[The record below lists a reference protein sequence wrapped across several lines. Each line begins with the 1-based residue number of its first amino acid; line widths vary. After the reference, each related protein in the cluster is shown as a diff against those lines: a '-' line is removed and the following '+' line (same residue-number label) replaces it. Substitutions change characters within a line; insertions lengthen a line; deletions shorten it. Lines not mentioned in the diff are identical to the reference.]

1 MSLKNNKFLRR
12 MAVAVMTGAM
22 MVSMLG
28 MTAFAAN
35 TPAIGTNNAA
45 SITKYLVLDANAV
58 VPTATFT
65 YSIKAGDAVAAKAG
79 KTEIKA
85 GIDVG
90 KITIGATAFDSTDT
104 KYTAVQTGD
113 SLTLASGKAYAKE
126 SAAIDFSQVSFT
138 EPGVYRYV
146 ITEDNTTVEGVI
158 KAANSIYLDVYV
170 TSDATGALTISG
182 YVLHN
187 STEIADSTTGNYTE
201 GNEKTV
207 GFVNTYDTG
216 SVSLKKVLQGNQAN
230 YGTTYEFTIQVDGKD
245 AEGTSVSE
253 TYNTNYVTD
262 ATTGATLTLTSGESE
277 TIQLAPNQTITIYG
291 LSSSDTYTFKEKDYS
306 AEGYTTEIEGYDE
319 KVSTDTTGLTV
330 TGSKGNKASDDAV
343 VYTNKK
349 NVTTPTGVI
358 LNIAPYIMMVALAG
372 VLAFLFLR
380 NKKEREF

>member
-35 TPAIGTNNAA
+35 TPANGTNNAA

-65 YSIKAGDAVAAKAG
+65 YSIKAGGKVAAKDG
-79 KTEIKA
+79 YTEIKA
-85 GIDVG
+85 GIDAD
-90 KITIGATAFDSTDT
+90 KIKIGATAFDSTDT
-104 KYTAVQTGD
+104 KYTTVETGD
-113 SLTLASGKAYAKE
+113 SLILASGKAYAKE
-126 SAAIDFSQVSFT
+126 SATIDFSQVSFT

-146 ITEDNTTVEGVI
+146 ITENDTTVEGVT

-170 TSDATGALTISG
+170 TSDANGKLEIGG

-187 STEIADSTTGNYTE
+187 TEEIADSETGEYTRKD
-201 GNEKTV
+201 EKTV
-207 GFVNTYDTG
+207 GFINTYDTG
-216 SVSLKKVLQGNQAN
+216 SVSLTKVLDGNQAN

-245 AEGTSVSE
+245 AEE
-253 TYNTNYVTD
+253 TYNTDYVPD
-262 ATTGATLTLTSGESE
+262 AATGATLTLTSGKSE
-277 TIQLAPNQTITIYG
+277 TIKLAHNQTITIYG

-306 AEGYTTEIEGYDE
+306 AEGYTTEITGYDD
-319 KVSTDTTGLTV
+319 KVSTDPTSLTV
-330 TGSKGNKASDDAV
+330 TGSKGNTASEDAV

-349 NVTTPTGVI
+349 DVTTPTGVI